1 MAAYNEKL
9 YVFGGST
16 AGGPGN
22 KLDSM
27 EIYDL
32 ETNSWSA
39 ANLPVAF
46 NYSVAVTYEDKILVF
61 GGWDQAEDNM
71 DRFLNLIQV

>member
-1 MAAYNEKL
+1 MSAYNGKL

-27 EIYDL
+27 EIYDSV
-32 ETNSWSA
+32 TNSWSA
-39 ANLPVAF
+39 GPNLPVAC
-46 NYSVAVTYEDKILVF
+46 NYSVAVTYGDKILVF
-61 GGWDQAEDNM
+61 GGWDQPQDNM
-71 DRFLNLIQV
+71 DQVL